1 MELDELKDIW
11 KKKDADFRLRGEN
24 ELAQMIKGSSKSIIN
39 KLKRSVWFELIFTVV
54 SGVLLLIYAL
64 TLPSGALKW
73 TSVSILALFVGYSFY
88 YVKKL
93 SLLMKFGRA
102 QDNLKTNLETLIN
115 NFSSYLKF
123 YRRSYT
129 ILYPVYFFLALI
141 FGAIERG
148 VDEFLNVMSQP
159 RTLAYLVGLGGIF
172 YFCSTW
178 LVNWFLK
185 KLYGNH
191 LERLK
196 KVLNDLNEY
205 NVAVN

>member
-11 KKKDADFRLRGEN
+11 KKNDADFRPRDEK
-24 ELAQMIKGSSKSIIN
+24 ELASMIKGNSKSIID
-39 KLKRSVWFELIFTVV
+39 KLKRSVWFELIFTLI
-54 SGVLLLIYAL
+54 SGIILLVYAL

-73 TSVSILALFVGYSFY
+73 TSVSILAIFVVYSFY
-88 YVKKL
+88 YIKKL
-93 SLLMKFGRA
+93 TLLMKFGRV
-102 QDNLKTNLETLIN
+102 QDNLKVNLERLILN
-115 NFSSYLKF
+115 LNSYLKF
-123 YRRSYT
+123 YKRSYT
-129 ILYPVYFFLALI
+129 ILYPVYFILALI

-148 VDEFLNVMSQP
+148 VDEFLNVLSQP
-159 RTLAYLVGLGGIF
+159 KTIIYLVALAGVF

-196 KVLNDLNEY
+196 KVLSDLN
-205 NVAVN
+205 VTMS

>member
-11 KKKDADFRLRGEN
+11 KKNDADFRPRGEK
-24 ELAQMIKGSSKSIIN
+24 ELASMIKGNSKSIID
-39 KLKRSVWFELIFTVV
+39 KLKRSVWFELIFTLI
-54 SGVLLLIYAL
+54 SGIILLIYAL

-73 TSVSILALFVGYSFY
+73 TSVSILAIFVGYSFY

-93 SLLMKFGRA
+93 SLLMKFGRVE
-102 QDNLKTNLETLIN
+102 DNLKVNLETLIHN
-115 NFSSYLKF
+115 LNSYLKF
-123 YRRSYT
+123 YKRSYT
-129 ILYPVYFFLALI
+129 ILYPVYFILALI

-148 VDEFLNVMSQP
+148 VDEFLNVLSQP
-159 RTLAYLVGLGGIF
+159 RTIIYLVALAGIF

-196 KVLNDLNEY
+196 KVLSDLN
-205 NVAVN
+205 VSMS

>member
-11 KKKDADFRLRGEN
+11 KKKDANFRMRGEN
-24 ELAQMIKGSSKSIIN
+24 ELAQMIKGNSKSIID
-39 KLKRSVWFELIFTVV
+39 KLKRSVWFELIFTVI

-93 SLLMKFGRA
+93 TLLMKFGRA
-102 QDNLKTNLETLIN
+102 QDNLKTNLETLIT

-129 ILYPVYFFLALI
+129 VLYPVYFFLALI

-159 RTLAYLVGLGGIF
+159 RTIAYLLGLGGIF

-196 KVLNDLNEY
+196 KVLNDLNEF